1 MIALTELLSLNEGL
15 LKVPPALV
23 QKIKEISL
31 FKLADHN
38 LSIIS
43 DQIEQLL
50 NFTKKHPDP
59 NYLPLIK
66 MKNVIN
72 HGLDLKKQLLKFH
85 IAKFDNYYDNPVII
99 NISGSMLHDWE
110 YRKRFPIKY
119 ILNKN
124 INLVLIFE
132 FQKSAKEIK
141 YMPSN
146 PSVSYSGLYSNINLK
161 NNFAK
166 IVIVIPYIDIIT
178 NQNINIAINQVN
190 EIIVHEVGHLV
201 QELILIA
208 KKNRYIENDNKYKN
222 MFGGIPS
229 KRLTSQNKEERL
241 NKSDT
246 PHSLMDVEFYTNL
259 GGQLLTEQA
268 WELANNSF

>member
-1 MIALTELLSLNEGL
+1 MMVTLTELLSLNEGL

-38 LSIIS
+38 LSNIS
-43 DQIEQLL
+43 DQISNYE
-50 NFTKKHPDP
+50 NFIKNKPDNTSVP
-59 NYLPLIK
+59 IIK
-66 MKNVIN
+66 NIIK
-72 HGLDLKKQLLKFH
+72 HGLDLKKQLLKLH
-85 IAKFDNYYDNPVII
+85 IAKADNYYDNPVVI

-110 YRKRFPIKY
+110 YRKRFRIKY

-124 INLVLIFE
+124 INLILMFE
-132 FQKSAKEIK
+132 FQKSINDIK
-141 YMPSN
+141 TLSGTSN
-146 PSVSYSGLYSNINLK
+146 NYSGLYQKVNPV

-166 IVIVIPYIDIIT
+166 IVIIIPYIDITIH
-178 NQNINIAINQVN
+178 QNINNAINQIN

-208 KKNRYIENDNKYKN
+208 KKNKYIENDNKYEN

>member
-38 LSIIS
+38 LPIIS

-50 NFTKKHPDP
+50 NFIKKQPDQNSVP
-59 NYLPLIK
+59 VVKIK
-66 MKNVIN
+66 NTIN

-85 IAKFDNYYDNPVII
+85 IAKSDNYYDNPVII
-99 NISGSMLHDWE
+99 NISDSMLHDWE

-124 INLVLIFE
+124 INLALIFE
-132 FQKSAKEIK
+132 FQKSAKDVK
-141 YMPSN
+141 YVSGN
-146 PSVSYSGLYSNINLK
+146 PNTSYSGLYQKVNK
-161 NNFAK
+161 ANNFAK

-178 NQNINIAINQVN
+178 NQSINNAINQVN
-190 EIIVHEVGHLV
+190 EIIIHEVGHLV

-208 KKNRYIENDNKYKN
+208 KKNKYIENDNKYEN

-246 PHSLMDVEFYTNL
+246 SHSLMDVEFYTNL